1 MSKRK
6 VLDISALDIVSGAP
20 EQTVKK
26 LETKAAGKAPSRADK
41 VQVSAF
47 VTDDIRKQLKIM
59 AMEQN
64 RSLNDLLSEGFELLF
79 AKYKR

>member
-6 VLDISALDIVSGAP
+6 TLDIAALDVVAGAP

-26 LETKAAGKAPSRADK
+26 LEAKAAGKAPSRADK

-47 VTDDIRKQLKIM
+47 VADDVRKRLKIM
-59 AMEQN
+59 ATEQD
-64 RSLNDLLSEGFELLF
+64 RSLNDLLSEGFDLLF
-79 AKYKR
+79 AKYDR

>member
-6 VLDISALDIVSGAP
+6 VLDIAALDVVAGAP

-47 VTDDIRKQLKIM
+47 VTDDIRKRLKIM
-59 AMEQN
+59 AMEQD
-64 RSLNDLLSEGFELLF
+64 RSLNDLLSEGFDLLF
-79 AKYKR
+79 DKYQN

>member
-6 VLDISALDIVSGAP
+6 VLDIAALDVVAGAP

-26 LETKAAGKAPSRADK
+26 LEIKATGKAPSRAGK
-41 VQVSAF
+41 VQISAF
-47 VTDDIRKQLKIM
+47 VSDDVRKRLKII
-59 AMEQN
+59 ATQQD

-79 AKYKR
+79 ERYER

>member
-6 VLDISALDIVSGAP
+6 TLDIAALDVVSGAP

-26 LETKAAGKAPSRADK
+26 LEIKAAGKAPSRADK

-47 VTDDIRKQLKIM
+47 VADEIRKRLKMM
-59 AMEQN
+59 AMEQD
-64 RSLNDLLSEGFELLF
+64 RSLNDLLSEGFDLLF
-79 AKYKR
+79 EKYKR